1 MEKMI
6 YISKL
11 LSECRC
17 IFNEEA
23 IELTFNEAL
32 VLDVVKNQNG
42 KISKIAAILSKDRAY
57 ILRTM
62 RSLVAKG
69 KVRKDGSIYV
79 ITENGRESNVKA
91 AEILKEVVP
100 DTLNIEGHIGG

>member
-1 MEKMI
+1 MKRMI

-17 IFNEEA
+17 TFNEEA

-42 KISKIAAILSKDRAY
+42 KISKIAGILSKDRAY
-57 ILRTM
+57 ILRIM
-62 RSLVAKG
+62 RSLVSKG
-69 KVRKDGSIYV
+69 KVQKDGNVYV
-79 ITENGRESNVKA
+79 ITENGRETNIKA
-91 AEILKEVVP
+91 LEILKEIMPVN
-100 DTLNIEGHIGG
+100 LNIQGDL

>member
-1 MEKMI
+1 MI

-17 IFNEEA
+17 VFNEEA

-32 VLDVVKNQNG
+32 VLDIVKNQNG
-42 KISKIAAILSKDRAY
+42 KISKIAGILSKDRAY

-62 RSLVAKG
+62 RSLVSKG
-69 KVRKDGSIYV
+69 KVRKDGSTYV
-79 ITENGRESNVKA
+79 ITENGRKTNVKA
-91 AEILKEVVP
+91 LEILKEVVP
-100 DTLNIEGHIGG
+100 VNLNIEENI